1 MWRNHPKEYEV
12 LLKKGWN
19 ILQLTAYRCADCRVI
34 IINEDDCQYKFH
46 YAKIESLMF
55 YLIVSLQNKKITIN
69 KGADLIDSQDYFMH
83 HEPPRIQEKEHRLK
97 KSFIKRLKHLFK

>member
-69 KGADLIDSQDYFMH
+69 KGGMNMEFSMTISGDT
-83 HEPPRIQEKEHRLK
+83 KGRL
-97 KSFIKRLKHLFK
+97 F